1 MAASKKGSKP
11 ANRPFR
17 KRKGTKAAARVVSHR
32 LDKAPETPATRE
44 MDSHDRKRRGFKAAV
59 VVLSALSLFLL
70 VKLTVTEA
78 IEKNP
83 RFSLRQVVVH
93 TEGTLTPAK
102 IVRASGLTD
111 GMNVLSISL
120 PKVRDQIERLPHVE
134 SATVERDRQNGRLI
148 MKVVQRQPVAWIECP
163 RLKLMPALSGRG
175 YMLDAEG
182 VVLPCEVLTRTF
194 LGLPVIRY
202 EALSQAEAG
211 APVPDLQVQSALLLL
226 DALKGRFEND
236 FDQVKHIEIP
246 APYALV
252 ASFADG
258 SEVTFPVDELDGGLQ
273 RFDRIRRAARAR
285 QWQIATLNVIPK
297 KNIPIKFH
305 SEPDMTGLERPTIL
319 LSSTEAPPPVSE
331 P

>member
-1 MAASKKGSKP
+1 MAAPKKGSKP
-11 ANRPFR
+11 KNRPFR
-17 KRKGTKAAARVVSHR
+17 QRKESKSPGGVISHR

-44 MDSHDRKRRGFKAAV
+44 MDHQERKRRGFKAAV
-59 VVLSALSLFLL
+59 MVITGLSLFLL
-70 VKLTVTEA
+70 VKMTVREA

-102 IVRASGLTD
+102 IVRASGLVD

-120 PKVRDQIERLPHVE
+120 PKVRDQIQKLPHVA
-134 SATVERDRQNGRLI
+134 SASVERDRENGRLV

-163 RLKLMPALSGRG
+163 RLKLFPALSGRG

-182 VVLPCEVLTRTF
+182 IVLPCEVLTRTY
-194 LGLPVIRY
+194 LNLPVIRF

-211 APVPDLQVQSALLLL
+211 APVPDLQVRAALELL
-226 DALKGRFEND
+226 AGLKARFEND
-236 FDQVKHIEIP
+236 FEQVKRIEIP

-252 ASFADG
+252 ATFADS
-258 SEVTFPVDELDGGLQ
+258 SEVTFPVDEVQEGLG
-273 RFDRIRRAARAR
+273 RFDRIRREARAR
-285 QWQIATLNVIPK
+285 QWQIATLNVIPR
-297 KNIPIKFH
+297 KNVPIKFFA
-305 SEPDMTGLERPTIL
+305 EPDMSGLERPTIM
-319 LSSTEAPPPVSE
+319 LSSTEPAPPVTE